1 MVETLT
7 ANKNYLQ
14 PTGFKVIIDRENYPN
29 LEFFAQSV
37 DHPDVSVTAPNVPY
51 SRIGSISLP
60 GDTVDFSQ
68 LNIQF
73 ILDEDLKSYLE
84 LYNWFEDM
92 VNKDFVEPG
101 ARASGRLT
109 SATLGRRTAEV
120 PTQADISVSILT
132 SHNNQ
137 TKRIKYKGCSPTALS
152 GLQLTSIASSV
163 EYLTFNVSFVFNGFE
178 FVG

>member
-7 ANKNYLQ
+7 DNKNYLQ

-51 SRIGSISLP
+51 SRIGTVSLP
-60 GDTVDFSQ
+60 GDTIEYGQ

-92 VNKDFVEPG
+92 VNTDFAEPG
-101 ARASGRLT
+101 VRSRRL
-109 SATLGRRTAEV
+109 ATEV
-120 PTQADISVSILT
+120 PTQADVSVTILS
-132 SHNNQ
+132 SHNNF
-137 TKRIKYKGCSPTALS
+137 TKRIKYKDCSPTSLS
-152 GLQLTSIASSV
+152 GLQLTAIASSV
-163 EYLTFNVSFVFNGFE
+163 EYLTFNVTFVFTGFE

>member
-7 ANKNYLQ
+7 GNKNYLQ

-37 DHPDVSVTAPNVPY
+37 DHPDVSMTAPTVAY
-51 SRIGSISLP
+51 SRIGNVSLP
-60 GDTVDFSQ
+60 GDALEYSE

-73 ILDEDLKSYLE
+73 ILDEDIKSYTE
-84 LYNWFEDM
+84 LYNWIESL
-92 VNKDFVEPG
+92 VNKNFVKPN
-101 ARASGRLT
+101 ST
-109 SATLGRRTAEV
+109 SDV
-120 PTQADISVSILT
+120 PTQADISVSILS

-137 TKRIKYKGCSPTALS
+137 NKRILYKGCNPTSLS

-163 EYLTFNVSFVFNGFE
+163 EYLTFNASFVFTGFE
-178 FVG
+178 FKE

>member
-14 PTGFKVIIDRENYPN
+14 PTGFRVIIDRENYPN

-37 DHPDVSVTAPNVPY
+37 DHPDVSMTAPNVAY
-51 SRIGSISLP
+51 SRIGNVSLP
-60 GDTVDFSQ
+60 GDALEYSE

-73 ILDEDLKSYLE
+73 ILDEDIKSYTE
-84 LYNWFEDM
+84 LYNWMESL
-92 VNKDFVEPG
+92 VNKKFVSPN
-101 ARASGRLT
+101 ST
-109 SATLGRRTAEV
+109 SDV
-120 PTQADISVSILT
+120 PTQADISISILS

-137 TKRIKYKGCSPTALS
+137 NKRILYKSCNPTSLS

-163 EYLTFNVSFVFNGFE
+163 EYLTFNASFVFTGFE
-178 FVG
+178 FKG

>member
-7 ANKNYLQ
+7 GNKNYLQ
-14 PTGFKVIIDRENYPN
+14 PTGFRVIIDRENYPN

-37 DHPDVSVTAPNVPY
+37 DHPDVSMTAPNVPY

-60 GDTVDFSQ
+60 GDALDYSQ

-73 ILDEDLKSYLE
+73 ILDEDIKSYLE
-84 LYNWFEDM
+84 LYNWLEDM
-92 VNKDFVEPG
+92 VNKDFVEQG
-101 ARASGRLT
+101 IRSSRVT
-109 SATLGRRTAEV
+109 SDV
-120 PTQADISVSILT
+120 PTQADISVSILS

-137 TKRIKYKGCSPTALS
+137 SKRILYKGCNPTSLS

-163 EYLTFNVSFVFNGFE
+163 EYLTFNASFVFTGFE
-178 FVG
+178 FKG